1 MGKGFQK
8 GKGQGKSK
16 GTSKGSNGQGT
27 RQYALNP
34 ALQQLNSRLDE
45 AHAIIQQ
52 NAFFRSFRS
61 TFQREASGKSLLQV
75 LQSHMD
81 KVSMAFHTF
90 TPGFTPSGPQIQCA
104 VAVCKLMQRMGIEGI
119 PEAVV
124 AEAAP
129 VELPEDSNASE
140 DVNLDPGLTQR
151 LEEGKRILYIMR
163 IGDSFYFK
171 LGTYKLLKKDFN
183 PQGPCILDRF
193 SNRPTPPSG
202 IPPDTVWEMERLVL
216 QEFAYTDLG
225 EEPDKEIHSKLR
237 ALAQQLNLPLAP
249 QGEFHHLAML
259 SKAVELLRA
268 AGNPPHDMAVQ
279 TDAPSTSPAT
289 SSSTSTTSPPT
300 SSSTRV
306 VQNITVQTGRFHNIG
321 IRNTSLRSFMRRP

>member
-16 GTSKGSNGQGT
+16 GTSKGSNGQGS

-45 AHAIIQQ
+45 APAIIQQ
-52 NAFFRSFRS
+52 NAFFRSFVCQMRG
-61 TFQREASGKSLLQV
+61 EANGEKLLQV
-75 LQSHMD
+75 IQNHMS
-81 KVSMAFHTF
+81 KVNMAFF
-90 TPGFTPSGPQIQCA
+90 TLTEEGYTPSGHQLNLA

-151 LEEGKRILYIMR
+151 LEEGKRILYIIR

-202 IPPDTVWEMERLVL
+202 IPPDTVWEMDRLVL
-216 QEFAYTDLG
+216 QEFAYC
-225 EEPDKEIHSKLR
+225 
-237 ALAQQLNLPLAP
+237 
-249 QGEFHHLAML
+249 
-259 SKAVELLRA
+259 LLY
-268 AGNPPHDMAVQ
+268 
-279 TDAPSTSPAT
+279 TSP
-289 SSSTSTTSPPT
+289 SP
-300 SSSTRV
+300 RD
-306 VQNITVQTGRFHNIG
+306 
-321 IRNTSLRSFMRRP
+321 